1 MSETSLS
8 SGIGTTDTPA
18 RSRSA
23 DTRNHRSSLLAGVLL
38 ALFLAA
44 ADSTVVGSLLP
55 TMANQL
61 GQPDLYPWL
70 ISAFLLTSVLVTP
83 LAGFAADRY
92 GGRTTMLAA
101 LLVFAATSAAVA
113 ATTTMPLLIAARAA
127 QGIGAGAVAALT
139 YVVIGQAFGPDE
151 RARMQAT
158 LSAVWGLAAV
168 AGPAL
173 GTAAEATV
181 GWRWVFLVNLPL
193 AALAAFLVRRVPAAQ
208 AQNSRTISPWAL
220 LSFALALGGALMLL
234 EAPALEF
241 PAPVVVALA
250 VVTAV
255 GIVGHV
261 VQVRRKPQAAVV
273 PVAFATSGEP
283 RIAALLTVGAAAVLY
298 ASVTLLPLALAS
310 HGTAGDTASG
320 LFVMAGAL
328 GWVVGSAVCAGL
340 LKRFGARGAA
350 LIGGLLLTAGPCVLV
365 LGGSESLVLA
375 VIGEALAG
383 LGTGFVATTGLV
395 HIQNTSPAQWIGAYT
410 AGITL
415 CRNIGA
421 ALGINL
427 VATVQLIAAGRHT
440 ASETGGGSYQAAFV
454 TLAII
459 GLLTLTGAFRL
470 PKRV

>member
-8 SGIGTTDTPA
+8 SGIDATGTPA
-18 RSRSA
+18 QSQSA
-23 DTRNHRSSLLAGVLL
+23 DARSNRTSLLAGVLL

-61 GQPDLYPWL
+61 GQADLYPWL

-101 LLVFAATSAAVA
+101 LLVFAVTSAAVA
-113 ATTTMPLLIAARAA
+113 AATAMPLLIAARAA

-139 YVVIGQAFGPDE
+139 YVVIGQVFGPDE
-151 RARMQAT
+151 RARMQAI

-181 GWRWVFLVNLPL
+181 GWRWVFLINLPL
-193 AALAAFLVRRVPAAQ
+193 AALAAFLVRRVPPARAQ
-208 AQNSRTISPWAL
+208 SSRAISPWAL
-220 LSFALALGGALMLL
+220 LSFALALGGALLLL
-234 EAPALEF
+234 EAPVLDF
-241 PAPVVVALA
+241 PALVVIAL
-250 VVTAV
+250 VSVTAV
-255 GIVGHV
+255 GAAGHV

-283 RIAALLTVGAAAVLY
+283 RIAALLTIGAAAVLY

-310 HGTAGDTASG
+310 HGTVGDTASG

-340 LKRFGARGAA
+340 LKRFGARGTA
-350 LIGGLLLTAGPCVLV
+350 LLGGLLLTAGPFVLV
-365 LGGSESLVLA
+365 LDGGESLVLA

-427 VATVQLIAAGRHT
+427 IATVQLVAADQRTGSEAAG
-440 ASETGGGSYQAAFV
+440 SSYQAAFV

-470 PKRV
+470 PKCD